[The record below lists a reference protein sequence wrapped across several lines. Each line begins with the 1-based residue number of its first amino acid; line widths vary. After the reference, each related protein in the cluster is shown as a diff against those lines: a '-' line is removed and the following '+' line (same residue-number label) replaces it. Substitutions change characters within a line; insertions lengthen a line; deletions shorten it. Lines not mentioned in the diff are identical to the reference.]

1 MSDVNLRAIN
11 ILKKSFKTTVGYSD
25 HTVSIETPIAAIALG
40 AEIIEKHLTL
50 NKNLPGPDHNS
61 SLSPQEFKRM
71 VMSIRNTEKLMG
83 LEKKIVSR
91 SEKKNIFKCRQFLVA
106 KKEINKNEVLNHN
119 NVYLKRTGT
128 GGISPM
134 KIPNIFG
141 KRARKKYKKDEII

>member
-1 MSDVNLRAIN
+1 MSNLKEIKQALNLIIKSGTKRKNISLLHCNTEYPTPLSDVNLRAIN

-71 VMSIRNTEKLMG
+71 VMSIRNTEK
-83 LEKKIVSR
+83 STY
-91 SEKKNIFKCRQFLVA
+91 RQI
-106 KKEINKNEVLNHN
+106 K
-119 NVYLKRTGT
+119 
-128 GGISPM
+128 
-134 KIPNIFG
+134 
-141 KRARKKYKKDEII
+141 